1 MQTAL
6 VLLLS
11 IFSIV
16 ALGAALGRTRAFD
29 NSSIVSLNAFV
40 WHVAMPTFMFRTMA
54 SNELPGL
61 QELGFVALYYGTALS
76 VYVALGVTAGYLFSL
91 QPGERPA
98 IALSGCF
105 ANGMMLGAPIIG
117 GAFGEDAL
125 HLLFILIAFHA
136 PVFVTASTVWL
147 EIERGHKVNLGVTLA
162 RSGAS
167 LLRQT
172 PLVGL
177 SLGILTAAVGVEVP
191 EFLDGILEMLA
202 ATMVPLGLFAVGTSL
217 TRIDPQG
224 DIPQASLATLT
235 KLVILPAGV
244 FAVTRLAGVPHLWS
258 GVATVMAGLPTGL
271 VAFNFATGNAAAP
284 RRVATAFLLANV
296 LSLATLTVW
305 IGWMT
310 QPR

>member
-6 VLLLS
+6 LLLLS
-11 IFSIV
+11 IFAIV
-16 ALGAALGRTRAFD
+16 ALGAALSRTRAFD

-40 WHVAMPTFMFRTMA
+40 WHVAMPAFMFRTMA
-54 SNELPGL
+54 SNELPGID
-61 QELGFVALYYGTALS
+61 ELGFVALYYGTALS
-76 VYVALGVTAGYLFSL
+76 VYLALGMTAGLLFSL

-125 HLLFILIAFHA
+125 HLLFILIAFHS
-136 PVFVTASTVWL
+136 PIFVTASTLWL
-147 EIERGHKVNLGVTLA
+147 EIERGHKVAVGATLA

-172 PLVGL
+172 PLMAL
-177 SLGILTAAVGVEVP
+177 ALGILTAAAGVGVP

-202 ATMVPLGLFAVGTSL
+202 STMVPLGLFAVGASL
-217 TRIDPQG
+217 NRIDVQG
-224 DIPQASLATLT
+224 DIPQASLAALT
-235 KLVILPAGV
+235 KLVILPAAV
-244 FAVTRLAGVPHLWS
+244 FSVTRLVGVPHLWS
-258 GVATVMAGLPTGL
+258 GVATVMAGPPTGL
-271 VAFNFATGNAAAP
+271 VALNFATGNAAAP
-284 RRVATAFLLANV
+284 RRVATAFLFANV

-305 IGWMT
+305 VSWMT